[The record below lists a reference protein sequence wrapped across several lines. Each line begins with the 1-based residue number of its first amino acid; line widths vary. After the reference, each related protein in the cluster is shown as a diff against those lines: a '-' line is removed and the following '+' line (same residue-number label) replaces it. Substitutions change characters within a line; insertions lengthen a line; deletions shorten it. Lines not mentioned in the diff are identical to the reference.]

1 MVKALLF
8 MFPYHLTQGA
18 HNAMEQAKVVPNMGR
33 IFLVLALQ
41 INWGGG
47 HIRSEYVFMNLS
59 DIIYLYLNFY
69 RRKIVLWL
77 TEATWTKFCRN
88 LV

>member
-47 HIRSEYVFMNLS
+47 AHQIRVC
-59 DIIYLYLNFY
+59 IYEF
-69 RRKIVLWL
+69 
-77 TEATWTKFCRN
+77 E
-88 LV
+88 